1 MGEGQYGKVELWG
14 VSKMASESVAVLTP
28 AEIAVKIS
36 NKAQVDSAH
45 DVYQILD
52 EFLVMKTM
60 GSIRMWFSFIT

>member
-1 MGEGQYGKVELWG
+1 
-14 VSKMASESVAVLTP
+14 MASESVAVLTP